1 MGRKWR
7 EENGNKIVADK
18 KNMERKQEEN
28 GKKIVINKFVTL
40 TGK

>member
-7 EENGNKIVADK
+7 EENGNKTVADK

>member
-1 MGRKWR
+1 MGRKWS